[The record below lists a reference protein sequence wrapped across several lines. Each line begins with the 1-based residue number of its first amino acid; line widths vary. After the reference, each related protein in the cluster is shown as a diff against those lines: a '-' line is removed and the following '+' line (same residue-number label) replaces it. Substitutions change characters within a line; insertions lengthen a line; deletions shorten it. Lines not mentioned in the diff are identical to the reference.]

1 MTVASTS
8 PFIERCTAIAVAG
21 LGVTQIVGWGTT
33 YAMPAVLGRFIAADL
48 GLATEVVFGGV
59 TVMFA
64 VSALTAPAIGRRVDR
79 LGARGTMAVGSL
91 IASAALALLSQC
103 TGIATYIAA
112 WIVIGLATSLMLQ
125 TAPMVALAQIAGSGA
140 RRAFALLSILGGLA
154 STTFWPLGGALEV
167 IYGWRGVLLIFAGL
181 HVVLCLPIHLLV
193 LPASAQATPRA
204 AGAAAS
210 GVGTPYALPER
221 HRTLIFALLAAT
233 FSIST
238 LVYFG
243 VGLQMIEILRG
254 LGHPTAV
261 AVLLASLTGPAQVS
275 TRAVEVVFGNRY
287 SAMDSALVSSLALP
301 VGLAI
306 ALFAGGAFEAALL
319 AVLLY
324 GIANG
329 LKTVVRAALPLAL
342 YGHAGYGAVMGRL
355 AVPQNI
361 VAAIAPVVFAALVAR
376 ASVEVALWTAVIG
389 AILSLAA
396 LLALRRLVGSGRV

>member
-1 MTVASTS
+1 MTIAAAG
-8 PFIERCTAIAVAG
+8 PFIDRRTAVAVLG

-48 GLATEVVFGGV
+48 GLASELVFAGV

-64 VSALTAPAIGRRVDR
+64 VSALTAPAVGRRVDR
-79 LGARGTMAVGSL
+79 LGARGTMATGSL
-91 IASAALALLSQC
+91 MAAVALALLSQS
-103 TGIATYIAA
+103 GGLAGYVAA

-125 TAPMVALAQIAGSGA
+125 TAPMVALAQIAGGRA

-167 IYGWRGVLLIFAGL
+167 TYGWRGVLLIFAGL
-181 HVVLCLPIHLLV
+181 HIVICLPIHLLV
-193 LPASAQATPRA
+193 LPASPQPPQRA
-204 AGAAAS
+204 AAAAAS
-210 GVGTPYALPER
+210 AIGTPYALPER
-221 HRTLIFALLAAT
+221 HRTLIFTLLAAT

-254 LGHPTAV
+254 LGHSAAAAV
-261 AVLLASLTGPAQVS
+261 FVASLTGPAQVS
-275 TRAVEVVFGNRY
+275 TRAIEVVFGNRY
-287 SAMDSALVSSLALP
+287 SAMDSALASSLALP
-301 VGLAI
+301 AGLAI
-306 ALFAGGAFEAALL
+306 ALFAGGAIEAALL

-342 YGHAGYGAVMGRL
+342 YGHAGYGAVLGRL

-376 ASVEVALWTAVIG
+376 ASVETALWTAMIAAVV
-389 AILSLAA
+389 ALVA
-396 LLALRRLVGSGRV
+396 LLALRRLVGSGRT